1 MAAGVAI
8 VGIVLVSCSPTRHV
22 ADGSYLLDHVK
33 IETDDKSVK
42 PSDLKSYLR
51 QEPNHRM
58 FGLFRFTLG
67 LYNLSGN
74 DTTKW
79 YNRWV
84 RKAGSPPVIY
94 DPELMENSRQQMER
108 AMNNRGYMAA
118 RVEADIL
125 SKGKRMDGT
134 YRVSTH
140 EPHYIDDIDYLIPN
154 DTISRLIERRYS
166 AHSLLRKGANF
177 DSSVLDEERQRMA
190 DILRRDGF

>member
-33 IETDDKSVK
+33 IETDNKSVK

-84 RKAGSPPVIY
+84 RKAGTPPVIY
-94 DPELMENSRQQMER
+94 DPELMENSRLQMER

-118 RVEADIL
+118 RVEADTL
-125 SKGKRMDGT
+125 SKGKRMDVT

-140 EPHYIDDIDYLIPN
+140 EPHYINDIDYLIPN

-166 AHSLLRKGANF
+166 AHSLLKKGANF
-177 DSSVLDEERQRMA
+177 DRNVLDEERQRIA